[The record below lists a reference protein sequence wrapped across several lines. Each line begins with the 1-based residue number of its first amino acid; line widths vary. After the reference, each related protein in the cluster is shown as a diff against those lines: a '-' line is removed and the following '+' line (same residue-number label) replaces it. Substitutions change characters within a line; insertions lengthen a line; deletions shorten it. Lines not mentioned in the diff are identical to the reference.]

1 MDGCLV
7 IRIRFVRWSSNMTDL
22 LRPTES
28 SRMKERTLTDSKI
41 SLKKEKSSMSTQS
54 SSKKAGHDAPAGSDV
69 QNGNDITTK
78 SEQQD
83 SVETNDNNNTEPTEN
98 NTKLSD
104 KVPADVLQEAL
115 ALEENDLDEYDPD
128 LFITDEEKKAF
139 DYMLEQKR
147 AAIVQ
152 RKENFEKWVDAITR
166 RRMFALSRMRKIN
179 LFHGKRNKLYSKFE
193 KFISEV
199 YSENGEISEDNAGDT
214 TPADENGNIS
224 NQSDKETGSV
234 TQSKTESDNNRA
246 SLLSREDTGFVSR
259 DSEQTPKPAQGQTPL
274 VAPLHS

>member
-1 MDGCLV
+1 
-7 IRIRFVRWSSNMTDL
+7 MTDL

-54 SSKKAGHDAPAGSDV
+54 SSNITGNGDPTGSDV
-69 QNGNDITTK
+69 KNGNDIITK
-78 SEQQD
+78 SEQD
-83 SVETNDNNNTEPTEN
+83 TVETNNND
-98 NTKLSD
+98 NTKSTANDTKPSD
-104 KVPADVLQEAL
+104 KVPVNVLQEAL

-139 DYMLEQKR
+139 EYMLEQKR

-179 LFHGKRNKLYSKFE
+179 LFHGKRNKLYGKLE
-193 KFISEV
+193 KFISDV
-199 YSENGEISEDNAGDT
+199 YSENGENSEDNSRDVSS
-214 TPADENGNIS
+214 ADENGNVSRQS
-224 NQSDKETGSV
+224 NNEAGSV
-234 TQSKTESDNNRA
+234 AQINTESDNNRA

-259 DSEQTPKPAQGQTPL
+259 DSEHTPNLVQEQTPL